1 MAKFCEKCGTP
12 LDENGL
18 CPKCD
23 HKKLNQLKNRVE
35 DEQEEPK
42 KKNKVFII
50 IGALVIIAVIA
61 LATYFLLNAVF
72 NKDTSKQENTNEVVE
87 EVEENEETETED
99 DTEEGLVINTY
110 DYTVE
115 VGEYVDIDMD
125 DHGGYTIKSNDFDVV
140 TVVRKQLYGV
150 GVGETTVTI
159 TYQSQEYT
167 LNVTVVSSS
176 VEATKTISMK
186 SYEASSTLASQ
197 GSYNYKASNLFDEDS
212 NTCWCEGADDDG
224 IGESITITFNETT
237 ELVNFVLSN
246 GYQRTS
252 DTYSNNGRVKVLEF
266 TFDDGT
272 ETITVDDSNS
282 AKKYT
287 FSDTHI
293 TDSVVIT
300 IKDVYE
306 GTKYSDTC
314 ISELQLNVLV

>member
-1 MAKFCEKCGTP
+1 MAKFCGKCGTP

-115 VGEYVDIDMD
+115 VG
-125 DHGGYTIKSNDFDVV
+125 
-140 TVVRKQLYGV
+140 
-150 GVGETTVTI
+150 
-159 TYQSQEYT
+159 
-167 LNVTVVSSS
+167 
-176 VEATKTISMK
+176 
-186 SYEASSTLASQ
+186 
-197 GSYNYKASNLFDEDS
+197 
-212 NTCWCEGADDDG
+212 G
-224 IGESITITFNETT
+224 I
-237 ELVNFVLSN
+237 
-246 GYQRTS
+246 
-252 DTYSNNGRVKVLEF
+252 
-266 TFDDGT
+266 
-272 ETITVDDSNS
+272 
-282 AKKYT
+282 
-287 FSDTHI
+287 
-293 TDSVVIT
+293 
-300 IKDVYE
+300 
-306 GTKYSDTC
+306 C
-314 ISELQLNVLV
+314 